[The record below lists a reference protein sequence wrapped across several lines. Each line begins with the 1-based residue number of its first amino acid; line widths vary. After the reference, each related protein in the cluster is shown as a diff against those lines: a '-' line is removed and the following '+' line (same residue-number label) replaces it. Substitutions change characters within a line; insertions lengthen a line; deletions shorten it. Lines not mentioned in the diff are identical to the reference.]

1 MTPGPRHHARNPRD
15 LPATV
20 LASSLRVLAL
30 VLLPLLVLNLLLGF
44 GNHWPTLWPRLEW
57 RFSAELAVLVVAL
70 AAWVGWRGRAGGR
83 LLAGLSMLGTA
94 WVVLHYINV
103 TVPSIF
109 GRRLNAYWDGQH
121 LWAVLRMSGEGAAGG
136 AYLRLALSLLLAM
149 VAVGLLYAIVRLCL
163 QGLAHAAEH
172 TAPRRTLLGL
182 GALGCALWAA
192 QPWQG
197 EVLRPLIAPPVSSL
211 LAEQSRLLSLAL
223 SRSAHGEQLGP
234 SPAFAG
240 DVDALE
246 GSDVLIVFAEAY
258 GAVTLDKPD
267 IAEPLAASR
276 ARLAAGIAASGRHV
290 VSARLIS
297 PTFGG
302 ASWLAH
308 GSLLAG
314 IDTRDPGDY
323 PLLLTTRRPTLV
335 SHFAANGYHTV
346 VWTPGIQRAWPE
358 GAFYGFHRIAD
369 ADRIGYLGPH
379 FGFWRIPDQASM
391 ALIHH
396 QEFGKRFPAREGPQQ
411 AGAGNAQDGAKGGAE
426 DAADDAAVIA
436 GEAAVRIRLATY
448 HPDRAR
454 PSDADAAS
462 MAAAMAASVDASPA
476 SLAERIEAA
485 RASRERRPRLV
496 VFPTVTTHAP
506 FRAIA
511 PFTDDWSR
519 LLGHDAYSA
528 DELAAAEGV
537 PVRWSDPTPAYLAAM
552 RYQFDWLA
560 DYLGQHAPAD
570 LFTIIVGDHQP
581 IGSVTGPGQP
591 WDVPIHIVSH
601 DRSLLARFEAAG
613 FVPGLV
619 PPDTPLGPMH
629 DVTPL
634 LIEAFR
640 RGS

>member
-1 MTPGPRHHARNPRD
+1 MMPGAQRHARKPRG
-15 LPATV
+15 LPGTV
-20 LASSLRVLAL
+20 LASGLRVLAL

-83 LLAGLSMLGTA
+83 LLAGLSMLGAA
-94 WVVLHYINV
+94 WVVLHYLNV

-121 LWAVLRMSGEGAAGG
+121 LWAVLRMSGEGGAGG
-136 AYLRLALSLLLAM
+136 AYLHLALTLLLAM
-149 VAVGLLYAIVRLCL
+149 AAVALLYAIVRLCL
-163 QGLAHAAEH
+163 QGLARAAEH
-172 TAPRRTLLGL
+172 TATRRVLLGL
-182 GALGCALWAA
+182 GALGCALGAA

-223 SRSAHGEQLGP
+223 SRTAHLERLGP
-234 SPAFAG
+234 SPDFAG

-267 IAEPLAASR
+267 IAEALAASR

-290 VSARLIS
+290 VSARLVS

-323 PLLLTTRRPTLV
+323 QLLLTTGRPTLI
-335 SHFAANGYHTV
+335 SHFAAKGYHTV

-358 GAFYGFHRIAD
+358 GAFYGFDRIAD
-369 ADRIGYLGPH
+369 ADRIGYQGPH

-411 AGAGNAQDGAKGGAE
+411 ARAGNAQDGAEGGAE
-426 DAADDAAVIA
+426 DAADDAAA
-436 GEAAVRIRLATY
+436 NADEAAVRIRLAAF

-462 MAAAMAASVDASPA
+462 MAASMAASPTR
-476 SLAERIEAA
+476 LAERIEAA
-485 RASRERRPRLV
+485 RAARERRPRLV

-519 LLGHDAYSA
+519 LLGAEAYSA
-528 DELAAAEGV
+528 DELAAAERV
-537 PVRWSDPTPAYLAAM
+537 PVRWSDPTPAYLSSM

-570 LFTIIVGDHQP
+570 LFAIIVGDHQP
-581 IGSVTGPGQP
+581 IGSVTGPRQP

-601 DRSLLARFEAAG
+601 DRALLARFEAAG
-613 FVPGLV
+613 FVPGLI

-629 DVTPL
+629 EVTPL

-640 RGS
+640 RAP